1 MFSLIISF
9 SDQSSTYYSKV
20 FSYLKMDNVII
31 VENQFGDQTNR
42 NSIKIQRKLL
52 YFKVWFKLLKFN
64 I

>member
-31 VENQFGDQTNR
+31 VENQFGYQTNR
-42 NSIKIQRKLL
+42 DSIKIQRKLL